1 VNTDYLIFNHFQMK
15 KLLLSSLM
23 LIFTITAYGQ
33 LPELIYY
40 QFENSAGVTNYA
52 SSPVGTSPATIAGQT
67 IGSGG
72 FLNSNGLVGTGA
84 SAATN
89 KVTTGWN
96 TTINGSFSLAF
107 WVNNTGTGTTL
118 YYIFGDAG
126 AASFRCF
133 TNGVAGANNWMLRGA
148 GLPDLLVTGGAS
160 SGGKMIHAVYDDV
173 AGTYTSYI
181 DGVQNTQVTVAT
193 TPNQTGTGLTVGG
206 YASNSSLSGV
216 MDEFRWYSR
225 ALTQAE
231 ITATHNIDLNFSG
244 NCANAYANV
253 STDSILATTAQ
264 VNWTPGT
271 GNSSFWLEYGLAGFT
286 PGSGTKITGS
296 YPGAQPPV
304 NITGLS
310 INTTYE
316 YYLGEIC
323 NSGADSV
330 YAASPYQFKT
340 TKLCAPATNLAAT
353 NIFATSADISW
364 SHAGGANSFTI
375 YYGAG
380 LSQTATSS
388 PYTLTGLTSNT
399 AYDIYVV
406 ADCGTTNG
414 ISDSIGP
421 ASFFTPCTITTAP
434 FIENFDGTTWIASGN
449 NNANSIDQCWSSS
462 PATSTTTVFKWIP
475 RSTAPTSGNGP
486 LVDKT
491 GGNFMYCEASGSASG
506 NVAELI
512 SPQID
517 ASGLTTPGLYFEQ
530 HRFSNATIA
539 DMQVQVS
546 NDFGTT
552 WDTVYTVAGDIQT
565 SNSAPWLLEFVNLAA
580 YTGDTIM
587 VKFVQIGNGCCG
599 DAAIDKVEI
608 KEAPTCPWPTSVNVP
623 ITTSTTAIADWT
635 DPSGTSWDLEWGPVG
650 FTQGTGAIKTTSNN
664 PDTITGLAPNNEYD
678 LYVRANCVSG
688 GNGFSIWIG
697 PIYFRTQCAPFTA
710 PYTNNFDT
718 DANNTTP
725 ICWSSIATYGNNNA
739 WARATTI
746 WAPANSGTQHLGLY
760 NQTGFTAADDLGA
773 ISPEFSDLTAGDKRI
788 SFYAKSTEVTAKLL
802 VGTTDGITINV
813 LDTVTFSSVN
823 SYNFYIVDLTT
834 AAGYNGTDS
843 HVFMGYDLASALT
856 FDYILIDDFNYE
868 TAPACNPPAPNTLG
882 AIPGITSATV
892 FWGSGSAGDATEV
905 QWGTPNFMQ
914 GTGVLVGSTTVN
926 GTVDT
931 TVATGLTG
939 NTQYEF
945 WIRDSCNVGGFSPW
959 IGPFSF
965 FTLCSP
971 LNAPFVENFDGSSWV
986 ASGNNTGNSINNC
999 WSSSPD
1005 VSQGA
1010 EPFKWIP
1017 RSTGPTSGNGPLND
1031 NTGLNF
1037 MYCEASGST
1046 SGDIAY
1052 LTSPLIDVSSL
1063 TAPALYFDQH
1073 RFSATI
1079 ADLNVEVSN
1088 DFGATWTNVYTIT
1101 GQVQTSAA
1109 AAWSSEF
1116 VNLPIFVGDT
1126 IVVRFVQTGNGC
1138 CGDAAIDN
1146 VEIKEAPT
1154 CPDPGNLGASSVS
1167 DTAAT
1172 FTWLGSLTSVYNEVW
1187 WGPTGFFQGTGTTGG
1202 TKMTTT
1208 TDSLTVDTLMDG
1220 TCYDYYVRSVCGPGD
1235 TTIWIGPYTFCT
1247 NCKTFTAPFF
1257 EDFDGPSWSASGS
1270 NLNNQINQCW
1280 SSSPDVSQGT
1290 EPFKWIPRST
1300 GPTSGNGPLT
1310 DNTGGNFM
1318 YCEASGSASGDIAY
1332 LNTPPIDMTPLSNP
1346 GMYFDEHRFS
1356 TTIAD
1361 LDVEISTDFGNTWT
1375 NIYTVTGQVQTSAAA
1390 PWTTQFID
1398 LSAYNTNTVIVRFVQ
1413 TGNGC
1418 CGDAAIDN
1426 VIINSVVADDLEI
1439 LAASFDRNDP
1449 CLTTNDTIKVS
1460 FINNIGGS
1468 VNFATTPLTVN
1479 YDVTGPVNTNSSII
1493 VNSGT
1498 LASGDTLE
1506 VMATNID
1513 LSSPGMYSLDAYL
1526 DSNSINLDPYND
1538 TLWMAATID
1547 IKAPLDAKPDTVTFI
1562 NNMTDTVNLEASSP
1576 FFGGGAFHITEIM
1589 HFKTA
1594 TGAPAGGWPAWHN
1607 ADEHIEITG
1616 VPGSDLAGI
1625 TFEQWNTTG
1634 TTPTGSYTFPSGSL
1648 IGPNGT
1654 AIVAMRSVIDSPSD
1668 FFYDG
1673 SGGNTI
1679 DWQSGG
1685 GQGVILKDASG
1696 SIIDAAV
1703 YPASTGLYTFPAAAG
1718 VTTAE
1723 WAGGTMTGAG
1733 GTCGR
1738 RLEGPDLNDA
1748 TGWITVSAASPQ
1760 DPNVVNSNVV
1770 VPSAGSVAGF
1780 TWTLNGTVID
1790 TSANITVGPYTASGI
1805 YNYVAEFVTPCGLLT
1820 DTVVVV
1826 VNLGGCVPPTALAM
1840 SNITCS
1846 DADISWTS
1854 DAGTLLSF
1862 VRFDTTGFNPAT
1874 GGTLLINPS
1883 SPATLTGL
1891 MPGTTYDVWVADSC
1905 ATGAAG
1911 SMITFTTASGPLPT
1925 IAVSYTQTSTTL
1937 SSAVVSFDAT
1947 GSTGVDTYTWD
1958 FGGGSMGTGVNATFT
1973 YAANGTFPVTLTVTN
1988 GCGSVDSTFNVIV
2001 QGISIE
2007 ESALGQSLSI
2017 FPNPSD
2023 GNFNLS
2029 FTLESSE
2036 NVELRVLN
2044 SAGQIIL
2051 KNNLGSIDKYD
2062 GSIDLS
2068 NQAKGMYILQIET
2081 SNGTVNRRVTIQ

>member
-1 VNTDYLIFNHFQMK
+1 MK
-15 KLLLSSLM
+15 KLLLFGC
-23 LIFTITAYGQ
+23 LIFIGLGAYAQDTISTVPTFINNNGQSGVSFEIEATAAIKVIGIANY
-33 LPELIYY
+33 
-40 QFENSAGVTNYA
+40 FNSGVTSTTIWIRTGGLGITSGPLSVTAANGWSQHQISA
-52 SSPVGTSPATIAGQT
+52 TVAGNGSSPVYVQNLTPILIPANGKVGIVIQ
-67 IGSGG
+67 GG
-72 FLNSNGLVGTGA
+72 LSYYTVPSTA
-84 SAATN
+84 P
-89 KVTTGWN
+89 TT
-96 TTINGSFSLAF
+96 
-107 WVNNTGTGTTL
+107 
-118 YYIFGDAG
+118 
-126 AASFRCF
+126 F
-133 TNGVAGANNWMLRGA
+133 TNGVATLNAGGALTGFGGTVPSLGFNPRGFL
-148 GLPDLLVTGGAS
+148 GSIVFEEDLL
-160 SGGKMIHAVYDDV
+160 
-173 AGTYTSYI
+173 
-181 DGVQNTQVTVAT
+181 
-193 TPNQTGTGLTVGG
+193 
-206 YASNSSLSGV
+206 
-216 MDEFRWYSR
+216 
-225 ALTQAE
+225 
-231 ITATHNIDLNFSG
+231 G
-244 NCANAYANV
+244 NCTDPFTNV
-253 STDSILATTAQ
+253 TTDSILATTAQ
-264 VNWTPGT
+264 INWTPGA
-271 GNSSFWLEYGLAGFT
+271 GNNSFWVEYGLAGFT

-304 NITGLS
+304 NLTGLS
-310 INTTYE
+310 VNTDYD
-316 YYLGEIC
+316 YYIGEIC
-323 NSGADSV
+323 NSGADSI
-330 YAASPYQFKT
+330 YSASPNKFKT

-462 PATSTTTVFKWIP
+462 PATSSTTVFKWIP

-608 KEAPTCPWPTSVNVP
+608 KEAPTCPWPTSVTVP
-623 ITTSTTAIADWT
+623 STTSSSAIVNWT

-650 FTQGTGAIKTTSNN
+650 FTQGTGNVKTTSSN
-664 PDTITGLAPNNEYD
+664 PDTITGLGSDTEYEV
-678 LYVRANCVSG
+678 YVRANCVTG

-697 PIYFRTQCAPFTA
+697 PIPFRTKCAPFTA
-710 PYTNNFDT
+710 PYFNDFST
-718 DANNTTP
+718 DIANTLPN
-725 ICWSSIATYGNNNA
+725 CWSQIKTYGTGNFQ
-739 WARATTI
+739 
-746 WAPANSGTQHLGLY
+746 TQIETEAFGNPYSTPNHLGIY
-760 NQTGFTAADDLGA
+760 NWANFTATDVLAA
-773 ISPEFSDLTAGDKRI
+773 VSPSFSDLTAGDKRVN
-788 SFYAKSTEVTAKLL
+788 FFAKTTWAGNNLL
-802 VGTTDGITINV
+802 IGTTSDGVTVNYIDTIPFP
-813 LDTVTFSSVN
+813 TAN
-823 SYNFYIVDLTT
+823 SYQQYFVDLNS
-834 AAGYNGTDS
+834 ANGYNGIDNQV
-843 HVFMGYDLASALT
+843 VFAFDLSNTTNT
-856 FDYILIDDFNYE
+856 FDWIYIDDFTYE
-868 TAPACNPPAPNTLG
+868 QIPACNPPTITSLG
-882 AIPGITSATV
+882 AVPGITTATV
-892 FWGSGSAGDATEV
+892 FWGSGSQGDATQV

-914 GTGVLVGSTTVN
+914 GTGALVGSTTVN

-945 WIRDSCNVGGFSPW
+945 WVRDSCNASGFSPW
-959 IGPFSF
+959 IGPYTFY
-965 FTLCSP
+965 TLCSP
-971 LNAPFVENFDGSSWV
+971 LSAPFAENFDGSTWF
-986 ASGNNTGNSINNC
+986 ASGNNTGNTINNC

-1005 VSQGA
+1005 VSLGN

-1052 LTSPLIDVSSL
+1052 LTTPLIDVSSL

-1079 ADLNVEVSN
+1079 ADLDVEVSN

-1101 GQVQTSAA
+1101 GQVQTSSSAP
-1109 AAWSSEF
+1109 WSSEF

-1126 IVVRFVQTGNGC
+1126 ISVRFVQTGNGC

-1154 CPDPGNLGASSVS
+1154 CPDPGNLSAVSVS

-1187 WGPTGFFQGTGTTGG
+1187 WGPVGFFQGTGTTGG

-1220 TCYDYYVRSVCGPGD
+1220 SCYDYYVRSVCGPGD
-1235 TTIWIGPYTFCT
+1235 TTIWVGPYTFCT
-1247 NCKTFTAPFF
+1247 LCKTFTAPFF
-1257 EDFDGPSWSASGS
+1257 EDFDGPSWTASGT
-1270 NLNNQINQCW
+1270 NAGNQLNQCW
-1280 SSSPDVSQGT
+1280 SSSPDVSQAA

-1318 YCEASGSASGDIAY
+1318 YCEASGSSPGDIAY
-1332 LNTPPIDMTPLSNP
+1332 LSLPPIDLSSLSNA
-1346 GMYFDEHRFS
+1346 GMYFDQHRNANNGS
-1356 TTIAD
+1356 IAD
-1361 LDVEISTDFGNTWT
+1361 MSVEISTNNGSTWDT
-1375 NIYTVTGQVQTSAAA
+1375 LYTVTGQIQTTSGA
-1390 PWTTQFID
+1390 PWVTQFID
-1398 LSAYNTNTVIVRFVQ
+1398 LNAYTSNTVLIRFIQ
-1413 TGNGC
+1413 DGNGC

-1426 VIINSVVADDLEI
+1426 IIINSVVAEDLEV
-1439 LAASFDRNDP
+1439 LAGSFDRQDP
-1449 CLTTNDTIKVS
+1449 CLTTNDTLKVS
-1460 FINNIGGS
+1460 FRNNLGS
-1468 VNFATTPLTVN
+1468 TVNFATDPLTVN
-1479 YDVTGPVNTNSSII
+1479 YDVSGPINTVGTIT

-1498 LASGDTLE
+1498 LALGDTLE

-1513 LSSPGMYSLDAYL
+1513 LSAPGMYMFDAYL
-1526 DSNSINLDPYND
+1526 DSNAFNLDPFND
-1538 TLWMAATID
+1538 TLLGAASID
-1547 IKAPLDAKPDTVTFI
+1547 VKAPLDAKPDTVTFI
-1562 NNMTDTVNLEASSP
+1562 NNTTDTVNIEATLLFGAST
-1576 FFGGGAFHITEIM
+1576 FFITEIC
-1589 HFKTA
+1589 HFRGSTN
-1594 TGAPAGGWPAWHN
+1594 GAPTGGWPSYLT
-1607 ADEHIEITG
+1607 ADDYIEITG
-1616 VPGSDLAGI
+1616 PPGADLGGI
-1625 TFEQWNTTG
+1625 TFEQWSTTSLNG
-1634 TTPTGSYTFPSGSL
+1634 TITFPSGTFLS
-1648 IGPNGT
+1648 PNGT
-1654 AIVAMRSVIDSPSD
+1654 AIIMTGQTASASQPAN
-1668 FFYDG
+1668 FLYDG
-1673 SGGNTI
+1673 RGTGTVTYGSGTAAGR
-1679 DWQSGG
+1679 
-1685 GQGVILKDASG
+1685 ILKDAQG
-1696 SIIDAAV
+1696 NIIDAVGYNA
-1703 YPASTGLYTFPAAAG
+1703 YTFPATAG
-1718 VTTAE
+1718 VTAQDWSGTAPTGSGS
-1723 WAGGTMTGAG
+1723 AGN
-1733 GTCGR
+1733 
-1738 RLEGPDLNDA
+1738 RLEGADVNSATNWVNSGTSTQKQNPNALN
-1748 TGWITVSAASPQ
+1748 Q
-1760 DPNVVNSNVV
+1760 NVVLPTP
-1770 VPSAGSVAGF
+1770 PSLAGF
-1780 TWTLNGTVID
+1780 TWTLNGNIID
-1790 TSANITVGPYTASGI
+1790 TLTSITVGPYTTSGI
-1805 YNYVAEFVTPCGLLT
+1805 YNYVAEYNGQCGLIT

-1840 SNITCS
+1840 SNVTCS

-1862 VRFDTTGFNPAT
+1862 VRYDTTGFNPAT
-1874 GGTLLINPS
+1874 GGALLINPT